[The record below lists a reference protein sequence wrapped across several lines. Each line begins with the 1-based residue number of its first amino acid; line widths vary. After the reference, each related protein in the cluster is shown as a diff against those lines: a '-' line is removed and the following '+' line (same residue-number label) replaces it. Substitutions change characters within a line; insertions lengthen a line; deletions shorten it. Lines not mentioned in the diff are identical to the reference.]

1 MKKSIAA
8 IFWLLLALAGAWAY
22 ATIAFKRGEPVNS
35 AYLLIAAVCTYAI
48 GYRFYSKWI
57 ALRVLGLDNRRA
69 TPCEVHDDGKDFV
82 RTNKFIL
89 FGHHFAAIAGP
100 GPLVGPVLAA
110 QFGYL
115 PGALWIL
122 IGVVLGGAVQDFVIL
137 FCSMRRNGKSL
148 GEMVKEELNS
158 PAGAIAVLAILAI
171 LVILLAVLALVVVKA
186 LAESPWGVF
195 TVGATIPIALFM
207 GGYMRFL
214 RTGKVLEATALGV
227 TLLLLVVWGG
237 KLVYENPHWAQVFG
251 LRDISLAWI
260 IIGYGVISS
269 SLPVWLMLAPRD
281 YLSTFMKLGTI
292 FLLALGILCTLPHL
306 QMPAITQF
314 MDGSG
319 LVVAGK
325 LFPFCFITIACGAI
339 SGFHSL
345 IASGTTPKM
354 ITREN
359 YARPIG
365 YGAMC
370 FESFVAIMALIAA
383 CTLDPGVYL
392 SMNVKGDPAATVAKI
407 NALNFP
413 VTVDQMNSL
422 ANQLGEKTLFGRTG
436 GAATLAVGMAH
447 IFSKAVNGRWLD
459 LWYHFAV
466 MFEALFIL
474 TTLDAGTRVGR
485 YLLQGVLGKAWKP
498 LGDPKNFA
506 AAPVA
511 AAMMVGGWG
520 YFLIQGVRDPLGG
533 INSLWPLF
541 GIANQMLAAMALCL
555 GTTIILKMT
564 LQRRAGVA
572 PASIS
577 KPEMKLETGATPVLH
592 APTFALITLIPL
604 VWLLAVTFTAGAEK
618 IWSADPRIGFLA
630 QANLLQGKHRELELI
645 HTDANHTLMVFAATN
660 YGKPRDAEIS
670 AQVAALQKACDETW
684 KSVAVNETLKFNN
697 RLDAAVAGTFLALVS
712 VIILLS
718 VREWILLLS
727 KRKPAVLHE
736 TVPVWLPD
744 YTLKESGPNLRSAA
758 GAAAIALGLAKELS
772 GETQFERA
780 KHQACICEQHSDQ
793 KVFAQ
798 VTEAKF
804 NGVRRCC

>member
-1 MKKSIAA
+1 MKKLLASVL
-8 IFWLLLALAGAWAY
+8 WLLLALAGAWAY

-35 AYLLIAAVCTYAI
+35 AYLIIAAVCTYAI

-57 ALRVLGLDNRRA
+57 ALRVLMLDNRRA
-69 TPCEVHDDGKDFV
+69 TPCEVHDDGKDFC
-82 RTNKFIL
+82 RTNKYIL

-137 FCSMRRNGKSL
+137 FASVRRNGKSL

-214 RTGKVLEATALGV
+214 RTGKVLEATAIGV
-227 TLLLLVVWGG
+227 TLLLLAVWGG
-237 KLVYENPHWAQVFG
+237 KLVYEDPHWSQAFG

-260 IIGYGVISS
+260 IIGYGVVSS

-292 FLLALGILCTLPHL
+292 LALALGILCTLPHL
-306 QMPAITQF
+306 QMPALTQF
-314 MDGSG
+314 IDGSG

-345 IASGTTPKM
+345 IASGTTPKL

-359 YARPIG
+359 YVRPIG

-422 ANQLGEKTLFGRTG
+422 AHDLGEKTLFGRTG

-447 IFSKAVNGRWLD
+447 IFAKVVNGRWLD

-485 YLLQGVLGKAWKP
+485 YLLQGVLGKVWKP
-498 LGDPKNFA
+498 LGDPKNHL

-511 AAMMVGGWG
+511 AALMVGGWG

-541 GIANQMLAAMALCL
+541 GIANQMLAAIALCL
-555 GTTIILKMT
+555 GTTIILKKQ
-564 LQRRAGVA
+564 LLPGFKSGRAA
-572 PASIS
+572 
-577 KPEMKLETGATPVLH
+577 
-592 APTFALITLIPL
+592 FALVTFIPL
-604 VWLLAVTFTAGAEK
+604 IWLVAVTFTAGVEK
-618 IWSADPRIGFLA
+618 IWSHDPRIGFLA
-630 QANLLQGKHRELELI
+630 QAEVQSKNI
-645 HTDANHTLMVFAATN
+645 
-660 YGKPRDAEIS
+660 
-670 AQVAALQKACDETW
+670 VAAQLAMNATDPAIHDKAVKDA
-684 KSVAVNETLKFNN
+684 KVAGQLYANNIIDASVAGF
-697 RLDAAVAGTFLALVS
+697 FLALVT
-712 VIILLS
+712 VIVCFS
-718 VREWILLLS
+718 VREWLLLLS
-727 KRKPAVLHE
+727 KRKVAVVHE
-736 TVPVWLPD
+736 TAPVWLPD
-744 YTLKESGPNLRSAA
+744 YALKESGPNLRSAA

-772 GETQFERA
+772 GETHFERA
-780 KHQACICEQHSDQ
+780 KQQVVCTCEAHSDQ
-793 KVFAQ
+793 QIYVQ

-804 NGVRRCC
+804 NGIRRCC